1 MTSSVGFGDARVGQD
16 EFSTTQFIVE
26 QALAGKA
33 TCTLVEVVAV
43 EDETV
48 DVRPLVS
55 QVDGRG
61 TGTPH
66 GVIHDLPFFTLRAG
80 TCEIRVKPR
89 VGDKGAAVFCHSDI
103 SQVKAT
109 KRDALPGSKR
119 RFDWADGLYFGGFLP
134 SGAATTVIEVDAE
147 DNVSIKAPTVKIEAA
162 TVQVTGDLAVD
173 GAVTATGAITAD
185 GEVTGNGKVL
195 STHTHSGVQTGT
207 GTSGPPT

>member
-1 MTSSVGFGDARVGQD
+1 MANNVGFGDERHVQD
-16 EFSTTQFIVE
+16 DFASTQFMID
-26 QALAGKA
+26 QAFAGKA

-48 DVRPLVS
+48 DVRPLVD

-80 TCEIRVKPR
+80 NCEIRVKPR

-134 SGAATTVIEVDAE
+134 SGPATTVIEINAD
-147 DNVSIKAPTVKIEAA
+147 DNVLIKAPTVKVEAA
-162 TVQVTGDLAVD
+162 TVRVAGDLAVD
-173 GAVTATGAITAD
+173 GAVTVAGAITAA
-185 GEVTGNGKVL
+185 GEVTGNGKAL
-195 STHTHSGVQTGT
+195 STHTHGSVQTGT